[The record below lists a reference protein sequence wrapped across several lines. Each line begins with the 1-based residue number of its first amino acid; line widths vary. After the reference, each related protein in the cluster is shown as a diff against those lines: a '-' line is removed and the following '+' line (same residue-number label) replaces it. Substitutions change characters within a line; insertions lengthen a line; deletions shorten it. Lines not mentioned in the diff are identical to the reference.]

1 MTEQNKKAKKKGFL
15 KRHRKLAIFIK
26 LIFVLIILACIVGA
40 GAIVALFS
48 NDDWA
53 MSKDDL
59 TLKIIDTIM
68 SDQLALFKIFSNILL
83 PSLLFIFSFLTLY
96 HKKLFLYTFYYK
108 FFKK

>member
-1 MTEQNKKAKKKGFL
+1 LPLEKYSITLNAPIATNIPPKITDSIEIIVPGFVTNITP
-15 KRHRKLAIFIK
+15 KTI
-26 LIFVLIILACIVGA
+26 
-40 GAIVALFS
+40 
-48 NDDWA
+48 
-53 MSKDDL
+53 
-59 TLKIIDTIM
+59 KIIDTIM